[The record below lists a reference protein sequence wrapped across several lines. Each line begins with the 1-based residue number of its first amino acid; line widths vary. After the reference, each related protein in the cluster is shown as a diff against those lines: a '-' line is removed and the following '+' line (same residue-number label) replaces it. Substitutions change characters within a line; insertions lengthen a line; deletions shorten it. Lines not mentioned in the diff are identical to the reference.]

1 MSRIDDI
8 ARMVEADFP
17 DWRDHVRPIGALQ
30 GKFQDHVRGD
40 ARGRKPQGLYV
51 DDVFFRSAK
60 LAAEAFDVHMD
71 TVHSWLRMGHV
82 TGNRVNAGATVSRT
96 PKRDRGAA

>member
-1 MSRIDDI
+1 MSRLDEI
-8 ARMVEADFP
+8 ASIVEADDP
-17 DWRDHVRPIGALQ
+17 EWRYHVKPIKELRPQ
-30 GKFQDHVRGD
+30 WQHDVKGD

-96 PKRDRGAA
+96 PKRDRGSA

>member
-17 DWRDHVRPIGALQ
+17 TWRDNVKPIGELRPQ
-30 GKFQDHVRGD
+30 WHQDVKGD
-40 ARGRKPQGLYV
+40 PRGRKPQGIYI
-51 DDVFFRSAK
+51 DDVFYRSAK

-71 TVHSWLRMGHV
+71 TIHSWLRMGHV